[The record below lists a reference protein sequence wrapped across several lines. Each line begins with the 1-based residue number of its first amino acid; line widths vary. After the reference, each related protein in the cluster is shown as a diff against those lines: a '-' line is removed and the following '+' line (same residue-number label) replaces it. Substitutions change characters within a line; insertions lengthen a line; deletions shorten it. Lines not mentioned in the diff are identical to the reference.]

1 MVSTLAAIVARLEG
15 LSLGTGGTDLFY
27 GSTARIPTGD
37 GPYTFLRETG
47 GMAPWGTHN
56 DGQTA
61 IRRPTVHVVVRG
73 TDYTAVET
81 RAAAVYAALT
91 FVGVTVGGVRF
102 LKGLPLQSEPV
113 DLGLDNGQLRLGFN
127 VAFERQE

>member
-1 MVSTLAAIVARLEG
+1 VSTLAALATHLEAEG
-15 LSLGTGGTDLFY
+15 LGTGGTDLFY
-27 GSTARIPTGD
+27 GSTARIPTGE
-37 GPYTFLRETG
+37 GPYTLLRQTG

-56 DGQTA
+56 DGPTA

-91 FVGVTVGGVRF
+91 FVGLTVGGVRF
-102 LKGLPLQSEPV
+102 LKATPLQSEPA

-127 VAFERQE
+127 VALERQE